1 MWSSATVFILMMPC
15 RRTRRSAGH
24 SSKGIPSRSENATPP
39 VSTTLQ
45 TRSSRR
51 TDSTSGVG
59 SAHPPAK
66 RQQRS
71 QPTSQ
76 SPEDPVGSWLLTA
89 QDVPTIVQAILD
101 ALPSQ
106 TRAPTPMQSSDAEV
120 APSPGTSGDDVPS
133 KLLVS

>member
-1 MWSSATVFILMMPC
+1 MMPR

-39 VSTTLQ
+39 VSTTPQ

-51 TDSTSGVG
+51 TGSTSGVG
-59 SAHPPAK
+59 SACPPAK
-66 RQQRS
+66 RQRRS

-76 SPEDPVGSWLLTA
+76 SPEDPVGSRPLMA
-89 QDVPTIVQAILD
+89 QDVPTIMQAVLD

-106 TRAPTPMQSSDAEV
+106 TGAPTPMQSSDAKV
-120 APSPGTSGDDVPS
+120 VLSPGTSGDDVPS